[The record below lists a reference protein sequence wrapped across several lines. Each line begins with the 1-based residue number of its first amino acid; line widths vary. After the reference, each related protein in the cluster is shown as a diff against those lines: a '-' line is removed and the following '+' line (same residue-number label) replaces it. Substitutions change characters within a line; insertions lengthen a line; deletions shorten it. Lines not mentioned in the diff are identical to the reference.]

1 MDPLRLAAV
10 FRAVRIRKR
19 WRQQDVARAAGVS
32 RATIARAENASL
44 VELPLRTILRI
55 AVALDIRIDLLG
67 RWRGGELDR
76 MLNAGHAAMHE
87 AVAETLARL
96 PGWAFRPEVS
106 FAVFGERGVIDILA
120 FHAATGSL
128 LVIEL
133 KTQLVDV
140 QGLIGSVDRY
150 VRLAP
155 TIARDLG
162 WTVRHVCA
170 WVLLSESTTNRR
182 RVSQHATVL
191 GAAFPTNGRRMRAW
205 LKQPDA
211 PMRALSFLQADRH
224 AAGGALR
231 IRRPLTSTA

>member
-1 MDPLRLAAV
+1 MDPQRLAAV

-19 WRQQDVARAAGVS
+19 WRQEDVARAVGVS
-32 RATIARAENASL
+32 RATIARAEGASL
-44 VELPLRTILRI
+44 VRLQLGTILRI

-87 AVAETLARL
+87 TLARML
-96 PGWAFRPEVS
+96 TRMPGWVFRPEVS

-128 LVIEL
+128 LVVEL

-155 TIARDLG
+155 TIARDAG
-162 WTVRHVCA
+162 WKAQHVSA
-170 WVLLSESTTNRR
+170 WVVLAESTTSRR
-182 RVSQHATVL
+182 RVRQHATVL
-191 GAAFPTNGRRMRAW
+191 HSAFPADRHAMRRW
-205 LKQPDA
+205 LRQPDGQ
-211 PMRALSFLQADRH
+211 MRALSFLRTNGR
-224 AAGGALR
+224 AASGALR
-231 IRRPLTSTA
+231 VRRPLTSDA